1 MKPGDLGQSTVLF
14 AIEEAIEEAIDGVPV
29 RRYASDDEA
38 HVETKPPRG
47 LSGPLGRW
55 RQRER
60 TTRDTQVTR
69 DRQDRGTQTQEVC
82 LSKRRTPP
90 RERP

>member
-38 HVETKPPRG
+38 PP
-47 LSGPLGRW
+47 GPEW
-55 RQRER
+55 A
-60 TTRDTQVTR
+60 V
-69 DRQDRGTQTQEVC
+69 
-82 LSKRRTPP
+82 
-90 RERP
+90 RPMAPT